1 MKKYLKIL
9 INVIVKDK
17 NIINNPKVKK
27 IIKYVKNLIKGQG
40 RMLIRKSGTEPKIR
54 IMGEST
60 NKILLEKCIN
70 MIKKV
75 IK

>member
-1 MKKYLKIL
+1 MSGSETALTAVSKPR
-9 INVIVKDK
+9 
-17 NIINNPKVKK
+17 IISKANQGSRRAV
-27 IIKYVKNLIKGQG
+27 YVKNLIKGQG
-40 RMLIRKSGTEPKIR
+40 RILIRKSGTEQKIR